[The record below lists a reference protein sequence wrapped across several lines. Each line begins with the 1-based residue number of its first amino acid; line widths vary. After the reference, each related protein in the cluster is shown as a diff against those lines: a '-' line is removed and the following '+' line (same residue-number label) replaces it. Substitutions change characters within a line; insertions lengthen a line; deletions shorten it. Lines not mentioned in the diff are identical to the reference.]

1 LIITGIIAVVLYVLF
16 KKVQVIENL
25 KRKWKVLICI
35 VALIFYFALQVVWI
49 NYRQASP
56 GWDSQCTYQLAVD
69 MYEEKFDNIS
79 TSEYATKYP
88 HQLSLAFMESTVFR
102 IFGNSDFKIFQYI
115 NAIAN
120 IAIIIAIG
128 LIAKEL
134 MNKSMFT
141 AIFIG
146 LLFVPIALLVTFVY
160 GDLIGLAF
168 ALWSIYFL
176 IKSQKKNKWYLTII
190 SALLLAIG
198 IMFRRNILIFAIA
211 EVLYLLLNLIIKD
224 QDKVKETDCLAEN
237 SSEELTLEAKKNRKR
252 IIKDACLKVLIILLF
267 IIISL
272 LPSSL
277 ITGLIQNKYNLNK
290 AEQIPTSTY
299 IYIGMTEGTRANG
312 WYNINSLWAWE
323 KPMDEAKQMYS
334 EAISKRVKELFTNPI
349 KLIEFYAKK
358 NISMYAENTYAAI
371 YYNISD
377 NFELDEYKNEEKD
390 KEVTS
395 KQNGLQLYDKALIL
409 TVFIGAFVILIKNR
423 KQLSKEELIL
433 IIVFAGGFLFHNIW
447 EAKSRYVIPYLIIL
461 IPLASKY
468 FTLAEIKRK
477 EKKKR
482 E

>member
-1 LIITGIIAVVLYVLF
+1 
-16 KKVQVIENL
+16 
-25 KRKWKVLICI
+25 
-35 VALIFYFALQVVWI
+35 
-49 NYRQASP
+49 
-56 GWDSQCTYQLAVD
+56 
-69 MYEEKFDNIS
+69 
-79 TSEYATKYP
+79 
-88 HQLSLAFMESTVFR
+88 
-102 IFGNSDFKIFQYI
+102 
-115 NAIAN
+115 
-120 IAIIIAIG
+120 
-128 LIAKEL
+128 
-134 MNKSMFT
+134 MNNT
-141 AIFIG
+141 
-146 LLFVPIALLVTFVY
+146 T
-160 GDLIGLAF
+160 
-168 ALWSIYFL
+168 
-176 IKSQKKNKWYLTII
+176 
-190 SALLLAIG
+190 
-198 IMFRRNILIFAIA
+198 
-211 EVLYLLLNLIIKD
+211 
-224 QDKVKETDCLAEN
+224 
-237 SSEELTLEAKKNRKR
+237 
-252 IIKDACLKVLIILLF
+252 IILLF

-277 ITGLIQNKYNLNK
+277 ITCLIQNKHNLNK

-423 KQLSKEELIL
+423 KQLSKEELLL

-447 EAKSRYVIPYLIIL
+447 EAKSRYVIPYLIVL